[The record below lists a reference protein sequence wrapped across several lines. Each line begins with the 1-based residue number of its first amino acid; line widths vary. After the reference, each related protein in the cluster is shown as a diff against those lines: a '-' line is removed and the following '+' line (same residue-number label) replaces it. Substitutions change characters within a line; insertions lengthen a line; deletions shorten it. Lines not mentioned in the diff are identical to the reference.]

1 MTEAKLVRFRPRQL
15 CRDIALDESF
25 TGVFGMSVT
34 PDVIRTA
41 DMANYTEAEA
51 DQHRCEPVSSKL
63 FKYPYPFLIACV
75 LSIHV
80 VLGPRNPPISN
91 VLK

>member
-63 FKYPYPFLIACV
+63 FSSNIPI
-75 LSIHV
+75 LS
-80 VLGPRNPPISN
+80 S
-91 VLK
+91 

>member
-1 MTEAKLVRFRPRQL
+1 MSLTEAKLVRIRPRQL
-15 CRDIALDESF
+15 CRDITLDESF

-75 LSIHV
+75 LSVQV
-80 VLGPRNPPISN
+80 VLGPI
-91 VLK
+91 KIKCFD